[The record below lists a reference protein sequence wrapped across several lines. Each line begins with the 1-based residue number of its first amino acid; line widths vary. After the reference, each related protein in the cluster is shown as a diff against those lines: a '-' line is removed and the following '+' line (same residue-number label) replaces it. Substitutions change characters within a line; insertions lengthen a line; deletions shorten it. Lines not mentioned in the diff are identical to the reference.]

1 MVSAM
6 TIFQGLR
13 ANLAPPELADLR
25 TAVREHYEHLLHA
38 QEQNELIAIDLA
50 ELLCDRLDQLLAMAH
65 QLALEA
71 RLDIVGAARYFVE
84 DQDLIP
90 DEKSCTGLDD
100 DVLVFNHV
108 ARSLGRPDLVIEDR
122 A

>member
-1 MVSAM
+1 MSAM
-6 TIFQGLR
+6 AIFQGLR
-13 ANLAPPELADLR
+13 ADLAPPELASLR
-25 TAVREHYEHLLHA
+25 TAVREHYEQLLHA

-108 ARSLGRPDLVIEDR
+108 ARSLGRTDLVIEDR